1 MTFLHQPDHEAPLY
15 LAVHPAQA
23 TLLNDEVPGRLQE
36 VGAEVPLLDVIV
48 LIPAVS
54 GPGPGP
60 DGGREEFREAQCL
73 GWNVRVTTLSTHEGW
88 GYFLLQYPRAWFFF
102 SFLFADGG
110 ESHPTHR
117 QSAISCS
124 CSCSGHLKR

>member
-102 SFLFADGG
+102 LFFLQTVVKVIRRIVRAPFPVPVPVAD
-110 ESHPTHR
+110 
-117 QSAISCS
+117 I
-124 CSCSGHLKR
+124 